1 MIVGVGRVVLRLAE
15 NSSLKG
21 KRRVVKAVKDRIS
34 HHHHAAVAEVA
45 DHDLWQRAVI
55 GLAVVGNDSSQVN
68 SRLDKIVDFVESL
81 QLAEVTDAQLEII
94 HFSE

>member
-1 MIVGVGRVVLRLAE
+1 MVVGVGRLVLRLAE

-21 KRRVVKAVKDRIS
+21 KRRVVKAIKDRVT
-34 HHHHAAVAEVA
+34 HHHRAAVAEVA
-45 DHDLWQRAVI
+45 DQDKWQRAVL
-55 GLAVVGNDSSQVN
+55 GLAVVGNDHAQVN

-81 QLAEVTDAQLEII
+81 HLAEVLDAELEII